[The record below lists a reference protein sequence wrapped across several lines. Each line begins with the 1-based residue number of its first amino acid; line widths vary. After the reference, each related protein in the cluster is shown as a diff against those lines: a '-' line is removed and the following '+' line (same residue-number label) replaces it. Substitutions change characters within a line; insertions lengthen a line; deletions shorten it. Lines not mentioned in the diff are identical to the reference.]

1 VAAVGHELLLQDKYL
16 REKFVI
22 KSINEDSLI
31 SFITYFLALH
41 DIGKFSG
48 TFQGLVP
55 ELYLKLQNKTSNKR
69 YTIHHDD
76 LGYSIWLKQ
85 IWPGFCDNFLLKPDI
100 PIGKYDWQ
108 EAIIP
113 WAYAITGHHGTPP
126 KTSGYEGDHP
136 KYHFSDDD
144 VLASKLFCMDI
155 SNLFLDTELFL
166 SDTDIESLIPEM
178 KKKSWLIAGLAV
190 LCDWIGS
197 DSQYFHT
204 KSEPVT
210 LNDYWN
216 NFALPRARMA
226 LNDAGIIPIPA
237 SGYSGLNGLLPGKK
251 YRANPLQSFLETC
264 PIFPGPN
271 LYILEESTGGGKT
284 EAAFILAHRLMQ
296 QGNGGGIFIGLPTMA
311 TANAMYTRMAE
322 IYDRFFEPGRKPTL
336 VLAHSAPQLAPH
348 FRNSLGFEKDPT
360 KDLVTVPDDSSSEQS
375 STWLADNRKKSLLA
389 MAGVGTIDQALLSVL
404 PRRHQ
409 SLRLLGVS
417 RNILIVDEVHAYD
430 SYMNEL
436 LKDLLMFQAASGGS
450 AILLSATLPKKIRDM
465 FIQGF
470 CSGIDN
476 EIIREVDPGSYP
488 LVTHVSDHNVS
499 YQTVESLPEKK
510 KTTQVTLNF
519 HYGTI
524 VDLIKRE
531 AALGKC
537 VCWVRNTVDDA
548 VKAYTDLSS
557 GISHEK
563 LTLFHARFALGD
575 RLNLEKKIIE
585 TFGKN
590 SKDSDRNGQVL
601 VATQVVEQSLDLDF
615 DFMVTDL
622 APIDLIIQRA
632 GRLHRHPRGDRG
644 EPNLVIYSPPLVED
658 PRESWFSEYFP
669 RGAYVYR
676 SHGELWLTAKLLAK
690 RGFITMPDDARML
703 IEQVYGEGTN
713 SRKPKVLRDK
723 DMEEW
728 IIEREEKSFA
738 LFHALHIQEGYKRVG
753 AFQWDDGATIP
764 TRLGEN
770 SVTVRLGVIEG
781 SEIKPLIH
789 SDEHPWD
796 LSQLSIRENLIASS
810 DETDP
815 AIKDAISVTK
825 EHMPDKGKWSVL
837 LPVQS
842 NDKIHFS
849 GSAKDKNG
857 KQIFFSYDSKIGL
870 RIIHP
875 D

>member
-1 VAAVGHELLLQDKYL
+1 LLSQDKYL
-16 REKFVI
+16 REKLSI
-22 KSINEDSLI
+22 KFINEDSLI
-31 SFITYFLALH
+31 PFVTYFLALH

-48 TFQGLVP
+48 TFQGLVR

-85 IWPGFCDNFLLKPDI
+85 IWPEFCDNYLLKPDI
-100 PIGKYDWQ
+100 PVGKYDWQ

-136 KYHFSDDD
+136 KYHFSEND
-144 VLASKLFCMDI
+144 VSASKLFCRDI
-155 SNLFLDTELFL
+155 SNLFLDTELF
-166 SDTDIESLIPEM
+166 SPDTDIEYLILEM

-197 DSQYFHT
+197 DSQHFHT
-204 KSEPVT
+204 MSEPVP

-216 NFALPRARMA
+216 RFALPSARIA
-226 LNDAGIIPIPA
+226 LNDVGIIPIPA
-237 SGYSGLNGLLPGKK
+237 SEYSGLDGLFPKK
-251 YRANPLQSFLETC
+251 EYKANPLQLYLETC

-296 QGNGGGIFIGLPTMA
+296 QGNGSGIFIGLPTMA
-311 TANAMYTRMAE
+311 TANAMYTRME
-322 IYDRFFEPGRKPTL
+322 DTYKRFFEPGRKPTL
-336 VLAHSAPQLAPH
+336 ILAHSAPHLSQQ
-348 FRNSLGFEKDPT
+348 FRNSLGFEKDPK
-360 KDLVTVPDDSSSEQS
+360 KDLVIVPDDSSSEQS

-409 SLRLLGVS
+409 SLRLLGLS

-436 LKDLLMFQAASGGS
+436 LKDLLMFQAALGGC

-470 CSGIDN
+470 CSGIEN
-476 EIIREVDPGSYP
+476 EITREEDPGSYP
-488 LVTHVSDHNVS
+488 LVTHVSAHDVS
-499 YQTVESLPEKK
+499 YQMVESLPEKE
-510 KTTQVTLNF
+510 KTTHVTLNS

-575 RLNLEKKIIE
+575 RLKLEEKIID
-585 TFGKN
+585 TFGK
-590 SKDSDRNGQVL
+590 DSRDPVRTGQVL

-632 GRLHRHPRGDRG
+632 GRLHRHTSIRGDRG
-644 EPNLVIYSPPLVED
+644 EANLVIYSPPLVED
-658 PRESWFSEYFP
+658 PKESWFFDYFP

-676 SHGELWLTAKLLAK
+676 SHGELWLTAKLLIE
-690 RGFITMPDDARML
+690 RGSITMPDDARTL
-703 IEQVYGEGTN
+703 IEQVYGEGAN
-713 SRKPKVLRDK
+713 SHKPKVLRDK

-753 AFQWDDGATIP
+753 AFHWDEGATIP

-770 SVTVRLGVIEG
+770 SVTVRLGVMEG
-781 SEIKPLIH
+781 SEIKPLIP
-789 SDEHPWD
+789 SDNHPWD
-796 LSQLSIRENLIASS
+796 LSQLNIRENLIAGE

-815 AIKDAISVTK
+815 EIKDAISVTK
-825 EHMPDKGKWSVL
+825 EQMPDKGKWSVL
-837 LPVQS
+837 LPVKS
-842 NDKIHFS
+842 GDGIYS
-849 GSAKDKNG
+849 GSAKNKNG
-857 KQIFFSYDSKIGL
+857 KKIFFSYDSKIGL
-870 RIIHP
+870 RIIHT